1 MHAVQSKTGIVNDF
15 NLSTLTTPRRAEI
28 ILLLSSIISFKKML
42 KPNIKNNTNYNE
54 EIFLK
59 KTSNSLYV

>member
-15 NLSTLTTPRRAEI
+15 NLSTLTIPRAEI

-54 EIFLK
+54 EIFFK